1 MTLSQI
7 EKLLDNKLVRLEN
20 NLVGHLKVQ
29 PPINKKKVNPEV
41 KLSSQPSTSRKT
53 ETQKTFNIECL
64 ELVNQVNCSNLI
76 NI

>member
-7 EKLLDNKLVRLEN
+7 EKLLDNKLAKLEN
-20 NLVGHLKVQ
+20 NLVGYLKVQ
-29 PPINKKKVNPEV
+29 PPITTKKVNPEV
-41 KLSSQPSTSRKT
+41 KSSQPSTSRKI

-64 ELVNQVNCSNLI
+64 ELVNQVNCSYLI